1 MLLGDLVILL
11 QGEVGLS
18 IVFGSQDELLV
29 VIALL

>member
-11 QGEVGLS
+11 QDEVGLS